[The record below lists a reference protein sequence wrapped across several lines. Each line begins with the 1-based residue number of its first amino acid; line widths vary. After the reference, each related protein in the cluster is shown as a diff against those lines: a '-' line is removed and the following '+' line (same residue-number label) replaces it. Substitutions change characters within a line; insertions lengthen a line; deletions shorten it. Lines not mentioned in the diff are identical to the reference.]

1 MVRTPKAKDMTR
13 DDQKT
18 LPAAAKQQRP
28 AAVARSM
35 RQAHRHVLQAL
46 RNTGLERVRVKA
58 LVTGIEYS
66 EDTLFIGLFD
76 ATGDGGNH
84 WVFRARVDEPVR
96 KALEERIG
104 GRFGQPYLGAHIIA
118 DVKLGLTREFT
129 LTATITSIIEI
140 QPHRDL

>member
-46 RNTGLERVRVKA
+46 RNTGLQCVRVKA
-58 LVTGIEYS
+58 FVTGIEYS
-66 EDTLFIGLFD
+66 EDTLFISLFD
-76 ATGDGGNH
+76 AAGDGESH

-96 KALEERIG
+96 KALKSG
-104 GRFGQPYLGAHIIA
+104 SAALWGSP
-118 DVKLGLTREFT
+118 
-129 LTATITSIIEI
+129 TSR
-140 QPHRDL
+140 QTSSPTSNSA